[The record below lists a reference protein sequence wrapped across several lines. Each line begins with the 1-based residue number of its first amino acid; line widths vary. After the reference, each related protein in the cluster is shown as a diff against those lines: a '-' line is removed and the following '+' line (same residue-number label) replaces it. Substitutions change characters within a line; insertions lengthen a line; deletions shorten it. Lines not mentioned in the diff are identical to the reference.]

1 MELQTIQEKVMS
13 CVSEVLN
20 VPASE
25 IQAETRLIEDLGANS
40 FAIAEIFLA
49 LQTEFGIT
57 LEENF
62 MLGRSVSV
70 QDMTALMQQK
80 VNG

>member
-1 MELQTIQEKVMS
+1 MDTKTIQEKVMR

-20 VPASE
+20 VPVDDMK
-25 IQAETRLIEDLGANS
+25 AETRLIEDLGANS

-62 MLGRSVSV
+62 MLGRSVTI
-70 QDMTALMQQK
+70 QDMTDLMKQK
-80 VNG
+80 QEI

>member
-1 MELQTIQEKVMS
+1 MELQAIQEKVMR

-20 VPASE
+20 VPTAE
-25 IQAETRLIEDLGANS
+25 MKAETRLIEDLGANS

-49 LQTEFGIT
+49 LQTEFSIT

-62 MLGRSVSV
+62 MLGRSVSI
-70 QDMTALMQQK
+70 QDMTELMQQK

>member
-1 MELQTIQEKVMS
+1 MELQTIQEKVMR

>member
-1 MELQTIQEKVMS
+1 MDLQAIQEKVMR

-20 VPASE
+20 VPASKMK
-25 IQAETRLIEDLGANS
+25 AETRLIEDLGANS

-62 MLGRSVSV
+62 MLGRSVSI
-70 QDMTALMQQK
+70 QDMTSLMQQK
-80 VNG
+80 LNA